1 MHYKQPEYNMK
12 SKRKLQIWINL
23 KLQNKQNLIKKV
35 VEIVVIYFNKMRMK
49 NQIQNLMNKDF

>member
-1 MHYKQPEYNMK
+1 MHYKQQEYNMK

-23 KLQNKQNLIKKV
+23 KLQNKYNLVKKV

>member
-1 MHYKQPEYNMK
+1 MK

-23 KLQNKQNLIKKV
+23 KLQNKFNLVKKV
-35 VEIVVIYFNKMRMK
+35 VEIAVIYFNKMRMI

>member
-1 MHYKQPEYNMK
+1 MK
-12 SKRKLQIWINL
+12 NKRKLQIWINL